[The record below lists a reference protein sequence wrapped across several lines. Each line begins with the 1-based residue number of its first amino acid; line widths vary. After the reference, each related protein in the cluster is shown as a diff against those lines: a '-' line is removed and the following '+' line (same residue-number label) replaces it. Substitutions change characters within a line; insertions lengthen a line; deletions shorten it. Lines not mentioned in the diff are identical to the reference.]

1 MTLEVKR
8 KAFDL
13 IRCLLD
19 CLVAL
24 FYWKGTIPAKKAGI
38 IGVITS
44 IMAMCQSLKFIW
56 FGNNIFLLNKFS

>member
-1 MTLEVKR
+1 VTLEVKR

-44 IMAMCQSLKFIW
+44 IMAMCQSLKFI
-56 FGNNIFLLNKFS
+56 